1 MKCRICGR
9 KISNPDSV
17 RNGIGPICYRLIYG
31 DEDEPVEEVRYT
43 PLPGQMSIFDW
54 EVEDGTDNKV

>member
-17 RNGIGPICYRLIYG
+17 RNGIGPICYRLIY
-31 DEDEPVEEVRYT
+31 
-43 PLPGQMSIFDW
+43 
-54 EVEDGTDNKV
+54 